1 MNSKGIIR
9 SIIFWVGLIIAP
21 NTVFSQTLD
30 GKNVYLYKS
39 EPYIKCKTDSVVYN
53 KRLMANDTFSTCD
66 FGKTNI
72 YYETKNKRYYGSQVL
87 LTHTVHFIN
96 GKKFNEYQI
105 NIWSDDPRYCCGERI
120 FRNYSRYPRYYFQ
133 DCEIGSSEYISNL
146 SYNESRDTLTATV
159 EVYSKTPTI
168 YLQLMCTPSSGSS
181 FECVL
186 MMNDHSI
193 LNRFALEGCEIEL
206 NDLQEG
212 KYDSRIANLQSR
224 KK

>member
-1 MNSKGIIR
+1 
-9 SIIFWVGLIIAP
+9 
-21 NTVFSQTLD
+21 
-30 GKNVYLYKS
+30 
-39 EPYIKCKTDSVVYN
+39 
-53 KRLMANDTFSTCD
+53 MANDTFSTCD

-72 YYETKNKRYYGSQVL
+72 YYETKNKRYYSSQVL
-87 LTHTVHFIN
+87 LDHTVHFIN
-96 GKKFNEYQI
+96 GKKFNEYLI
-105 NIWSDDPRYCCGERI
+105 NVRSVDPMYCCDERI
-120 FRNYSRYPRYYFQ
+120 IIDYSRFSRYYFQ
-133 DCEIGSSEYISNL
+133 DCEIGSSEYISNF
-146 SYNESRDTLTATV
+146 SYNKSRDTLTATV
-159 EVYSKTPTI
+159 GVYSKKPTMF
-168 YLQLMCTPSSGSS
+168 LQLMCTPSSVSS

>member
-1 MNSKGIIR
+1 
-9 SIIFWVGLIIAP
+9 
-21 NTVFSQTLD
+21 
-30 GKNVYLYKS
+30 
-39 EPYIKCKTDSVVYN
+39 
-53 KRLMANDTFSTCD
+53 MANDTFSQCD
-66 FGKTNI
+66 LGMTYIYHEEKTNLF
-72 YYETKNKRYYGSQVL
+72 YESR
-87 LTHTVHFIN
+87 TVITLMPHYIN
-96 GKKFNEYQI
+96 GKKFNECLKDISYG
-105 NIWSDDPRYCCGERI
+105 DPKDYCWERLVDRY
-120 FRNYSRYPRYYFQ
+120 SRYYFQ
-133 DCEIGSSEYISNL
+133 DCEIGDAGYISNF

-159 EVYSKTPTI
+159 GVYSKKPTM